1 VSLLFLTHR
10 LPYAPNRGDRIRTFY
25 ILRTLAT
32 RWPVHVL
39 SLVHDREE
47 ASHVHDLDGLAA
59 SVTTVHLPWLSNH
72 IRALKTLLT
81 DPNTPLTLVLLDS
94 PTLRTTLHQAI
105 DRVKPQLL
113 LASSSG
119 MGALALEGTA
129 ASVPLVVD
137 LIDADSEKW
146 AALAKSRA
154 WLAPIYAREARALRT
169 IESKV
174 IAHSF
179 GSCVV
184 NEREREA
191 LVQHGPEKVHVVP
204 LGVDVDD
211 HQPRDPPSAARTVI
225 FSGVMN
231 YRPNVDA
238 ALWLLEEIWPQ
249 VLAAVPDAMLEI
261 VGARPTRI
269 LRSRAALSRQTM
281 VTGAVPDVRP
291 YLWSGSVSVA
301 PLRFARGLQTKVLQA
316 VAAGLP
322 TVVTP
327 VVAAGLPEAVLPACR
342 IAETAA
348 EFAGAVVDLLHLT
361 PDARRVLASSADLTS
376 LRFESLL
383 QPLIRLIDAAMMGSR
398 TTTRRR
404 RR

>member
-1 VSLLFLTHR
+1 VSVLFLTHR

-39 SLVHDREE
+39 SLVHDDEE
-47 ASHVHDLDGLAA
+47 ASHIHDLDGLAA
-59 SVTTVHLPWLSNH
+59 SVTAVRVPWLSNH
-72 IRALKTLLT
+72 LQALKTLLT
-81 DPNTPLTLVLLDS
+81 DPSTPLTVVLLDS
-94 PTLRTTLHQAI
+94 PTLRATLHQTI
-105 DRVKPQLL
+105 HRLKPQVL

-146 AALAKSRA
+146 AALAKSRT
-154 WLAPIYAREARALRT
+154 WLAPIYGREARALRT

-191 LVQHGPEKVHVVP
+191 LLQHGAEKVHVVP

-211 HQPRDPPSAARTVI
+211 LHPREAPSPSRTVI

-249 VLAAVPDAMLEI
+249 VLEAVPDARLQI
-261 VGARPTRI
+261 VGARPTRT
-269 LRSRAALSRQTM
+269 LRSRAALSRHTL
-281 VTGAVPDVRP
+281 VTGAVEDVRP

-322 TVVTP
+322 TVITP
-327 VVAAGLPEAVLPACR
+327 VVAAGLPAAVLPACR
-342 IAETAA
+342 TAETAQD
-348 EFAGAVVDLLHLT
+348 FARAVISLLQLT
-361 PDARRVLASSADLTS
+361 PGARRALASNADLST
-376 LRFESLL
+376 LRFETLL
-383 QPLIRLIDAAMMGSR
+383 QPLIRLIDHAISS
-398 TTTRRR
+398 
-404 RR
+404 